1 MAPHQG
7 HQIGASSPVSQALQV
22 TPQPHPVTASLHVEV
37 SPALAE
43 LTLYTTPPRAREVP
57 NLHMHKT
64 SNSRSYQY
72 LYHIYMN

>member
-7 HQIGASSPVSQALQV
+7 HQIGASSSISRALQV
-22 TPQPHPVTASLHVEV
+22 TLQPHPIAASLHVEV

-43 LTLYTTPPRAREVP
+43 PTLYTTPPRAREVP

-64 SNSRSYQY
+64 TNTRSYQY
-72 LYHIYMN
+72 LSSYI